1 MSGSVRLQH
10 YILALEQRLG
20 HPRFIG
26 KHIQRRPGDLTRFKT
41 MNDQFSLVTDSLVKM
56 HPPSEPLA
64 RVQGTLHVLVL
75 TSTSAT
81 LPPPPTAE
89 TAAPARPNRPARP
102 DRPGVRS
109 TAP

>member
-1 MSGSVRLQH
+1 VERQAESSFAR
-10 YILALEQRLG
+10 
-20 HPRFIG
+20 
-26 KHIQRRPGDLTRFKT
+26 IQC
-41 MNDQFSLVTDSLVKM
+41 
-56 HPPSEPLA
+56 EPLA

-89 TAAPARPNRPARP
+89 TAAPARPNRPARA